1 MIDTVALWMIL
12 AVLLLFIFIFAVRIR
27 VTIELQNELYL
38 TVTVCGINIRILPKK
53 PKRYNV
59 RNYTPKKI
67 AKRDKKALLKAQKKA
82 ARDAEKKAEK
92 AEKKRKKKEEQ
103 AKLTKAEKKAIK
115 AKKKASRPPIPDI
128 ISLFFKVIRLFFS
141 GFLSH
146 FHFHIARVRLKIGGS
161 DAAQTAMLYGI
172 ISTAA
177 YPILSFL
184 DKHSN
189 LHGMKNA
196 DIDISPDFLSEE
208 ISADIKIG
216 FSMSLGGLLG
226 VVFRAAFS
234 FIFGWIKIKPSG
246 VSNVGHIT
254 DDTKSSSTSPSQA
267 DAAGDARL

>member
-1 MIDTVALWMIL
+1 MVSTVALWIIL
-12 AVLLLFIFIFAVRIR
+12 AVLLFFVLIFTVRIR

-53 PKRYNV
+53 PKKYKTRH
-59 RNYTPKKI
+59 YTPAKI
-67 AKRDKKALLKAQKKA
+67 AKRDKKAALKAKKKA
-82 ARDAEKKAEK
+82 ARDADKAD
-92 AEKKRKKKEEQ
+92 KKRKKKEDR
-103 AKLTKAEKKAIK
+103 ARLTKAEKKAEK

-161 DAAQTAMLYGI
+161 DAAQAAMLYGI

-208 ISADIKIG
+208 IKADIKIG

-226 VVFRAAFS
+226 VVLRAAFS
-234 FIFGWIKIKPSG
+234 FIFGWIKIKPSTTYTA
-246 VSNVGHIT
+246 GHIT
-254 DDTKSSSTSPSQA
+254 DETKS
-267 DAAGDARL
+267 